1 MKKKLSGYGI
11 STLMNHAG
19 EGDHPLHAH
28 TMPIFE
34 TSAFAFENAA
44 EGAALFKGEGQ
55 GYIYTRLGNPN
66 LDLLARKIA
75 YLEGLDLMKAEP
87 AKDAD
92 DLVAGMVFSSGMA
105 AISSAILAVVKQ
117 GQTIVTHE
125 SLYGTTYSF
134 LKMIAERHGINVV
147 WTKGLSLDDWQEAL
161 TRAGKV
167 DLVYVETP
175 SNPLLSLIDLEG
187 VAQIAHRHGCW
198 MMADNTFASPYCQ
211 RPLSLGAD
219 VVIHSTT
226 KYINGHGLIIG
237 GVVVSRHPEF
247 IHNELENINK
257 LFGGVPSP
265 FDAWLTSI
273 GLRTFE
279 VRLKA
284 HCSNAQRLAEF
295 LEAHPGVDRIYYP
308 GLKSHPDYALAQKQM
323 LAPGGMIA
331 FELKGG
337 YDAGV
342 ALLNRVQV
350 ATLAVSLGNTDT
362 LVSHPASMSHVN
374 VPPEIR
380 RQTGVSD
387 GLIRLS
393 VGIENIEDLLADLD
407 QAISAPR

>member
-1 MKKKLSGYGI
+1 MKKSPSTFGI

-19 EGDHPLHAH
+19 EGEHPFHAH

-44 EGAALFKGEGQ
+44 EGAALFKNECE

-75 YLEGLDLMKAEP
+75 YLEGFDLMRAEP
-87 AKDAD
+87 AKDPD
-92 DLVAGMVFSSGMA
+92 DLVAGTVFSSGMA
-105 AISSAILAVVKQ
+105 AISAAILAKVKQ

-134 LKMIAERHGINVV
+134 LKTIAENYGIHLV
-147 WTKGLSLDDWQEAL
+147 WTKGLSLVEWEEAMS
-161 TRAGKV
+161 RAGKV

-175 SNPLLSLIDLEG
+175 SNPLLSLVDLEG
-187 VAQIAHRHGCW
+187 VAQIAHGRGCW

-237 GVVVSRHPEF
+237 GAVVSRHPEF
-247 IHNELENINK
+247 IQNELNQINR
-257 LFGGVPSP
+257 LLGGVPSP
-265 FDAWLTSI
+265 FDAWLASI
-273 GLRTFE
+273 GLKTFE
-279 VRLKA
+279 IRMKA
-284 HCSNAQRLAEF
+284 HCENAQIMAEF
-295 LEAHPGVDRIYYP
+295 LEAHPRVERVYYP
-308 GLKSHPDYALAQKQM
+308 GLKSHPDFTLAQKQM
-323 LAPGGMIA
+323 FAPGGMIA

-393 VGIENIEDLLADLD
+393 VGIENIDDLLADLD
-407 QAISAPR
+407 QAIS

>member
-1 MKKKLSGYGI
+1 MKKDLSAFGI

-19 EGDHPLHAH
+19 EGEHPLHAH
-28 TMPIFE
+28 NMPIFE

-44 EGAALFKGEGQ
+44 EGAALFKGEGE

-75 YLEGLDLMKAEP
+75 YLEAFDLMKAQP
-87 AKDAD
+87 GKDPDELA
-92 DLVAGMVFSSGMA
+92 AGTVFSSGMA
-105 AISSAILAVVKQ
+105 AIAAAILAKVKQ

-134 LKMIAERHGINVV
+134 LKTIAENYGIQLV
-147 WTKGLSLDDWQEAL
+147 WTKGLSLPDWEEAL
-161 TRAGKV
+161 SRAGKV

-175 SNPLLSLIDLEG
+175 SNPLLSLVDLEG
-187 VAQIAHRHGCW
+187 VAQLAHACGCW

-226 KYINGHGLIIG
+226 KYLSGHGLIIG
-237 GVVVSRHPEF
+237 GAVVSSHPEF
-247 IHNELENINK
+247 IHNELNNINK
-257 LFGGVPSP
+257 LLGGVPSP
-265 FDAWLTSI
+265 FDAWLTAI
-273 GLRTFE
+273 GLKTFE
-279 VRLKA
+279 MRMKV
-284 HCSNAQRLAEF
+284 HCENALRLAEF
-295 LEAHPGVDRIYYP
+295 LEAHPRVERVYYP
-308 GLKSHPDYALAQKQM
+308 GLKSHPDFELAKRQM
-323 LAPGGMIA
+323 IAPGGMIA

-337 YDAGV
+337 YEAGV
-342 ALLNRVQV
+342 GLLNRVQV

-393 VGIENIEDLLADLD
+393 VGIENIDDLLTDLD
-407 QAISAPR
+407 QAIS